1 MTPEGLR
8 RVHSLVTEV
17 HGSTVRRFAAVKDEL
32 ARSFRNGSEQGCS
45 LAVWHEG
52 ELVVDL
58 WGGTRDRARRLPFE
72 PDTLATMF
80 STTKGMVALCFLMLA
95 DRGKLDYDTPIAE
108 HWPAFGSADKRA
120 ITIRMLLN
128 HRSGLV
134 GLAEPLTIEQLEHRP
149 DQVIA
154 ILERQRPAWEP
165 GTSQGY
171 HGVTFG
177 LYAAELFHRIA
188 GESLGTFFAREV
200 ARPLGADVH
209 IGLPEALEPRCAE
222 IVSVATRDR
231 LLRALPSFVFG
242 ETNESRVMVDVL
254 RGGDSRRAFAHPAE
268 LGADGVANFATR
280 RVRALE
286 LPWGNGMGTARGLC
300 RVYSALAGGGAIDGV
315 RLVRPESLEPVMAR
329 QSWSERDR
337 VLHKPLGWSQGFL
350 KEETHLFSPSV
361 ESFGHA
367 GAGGALGWCDPKRRV
382 AIGYLTVNMAHQVRS
397 PRALALCRATYASIG
412 S

>member
-1 MTPEGLR
+1 MN
-8 RVHSLVTEV
+8 EV
-17 HGSTVRRFAAVKDEL
+17 HGHAERRFAAVKDEL
-32 ARSFRNGSEQGCS
+32 ARSFRNGSEKGCS
-45 LAVWHEG
+45 LAVWHDG

-58 WGGTRDRARRLPFE
+58 WGGQRDPARALPFE
-72 PDTLATMF
+72 ADTLCTMF

-95 DRGKLDYDTPIAE
+95 ERGKLDYDAPVAE
-108 HWPAFGSADKRA
+108 HWPAFGSPDKRA

-128 HRSGLV
+128 HRAGLV
-134 GLAEPLTIEQLEHRP
+134 GLDEPLTIDQLEHRP
-149 DQVIA
+149 DQVLA

-177 LYAAELFHRIA
+177 LYAAELFRRIA

-200 ARPLGADVH
+200 AKPLGADVY
-209 IGLPEALEPRCAE
+209 IGLPEALEARCAG
-222 IVSVATRDR
+222 IVAVSTRDR
-231 LLRALPSFVFG
+231 LLRALPGLILG
-242 ETNESRVMVDVL
+242 ESNEARVLVDVV
-254 RGGDSRRAFAHPAE
+254 RGGDARRAFAQPAE
-268 LGADGVANFATR
+268 LGASGIASFATR

-286 LPWGNGMGTARGLC
+286 LLWANGMTSARGLC
-300 RVYSALAGGGAIDGV
+300 RVYSALANGGAIDGA
-315 RLVRPESLEPVMAR
+315 RLVRAESLAPVMAR

-350 KEETHLFSPSV
+350 KEEPQLFSPSL
-361 ESFGHA
+361 ESFGHT

-382 AIGYLTVNMAHQVRS
+382 AIGYVTVNMAHQVRS
-397 PRALALCRATYASIG
+397 PRALALCRAVYASIG